1 MKQKL
6 LKELNLVR
14 EVYTLLYNH
23 CNEITFQQLKDGLLQ
38 KFQLDK
44 RTTDCLDTL
53 ILISE
58 YITKRLTT
66 PKERLD
72 FYFKKLHETELYFAW
87 FVLAPDEGY
96 QLKSL
101 SEIAK
106 DCKTLTQEEQIN
118 KMYSYV
124 KYSRM
129 IYEEDKEEKSEVT
142 FHDFYQALNKAEL
155 LAEEKWH
162 IVNILYDLNP
172 YLEELVTIVQEAQTL
187 LLECQKEIDVILD
200 EFYKYW
206 SNKFLSTNVYDYIK
220 EATGSE
226 FNKDQQYAVILPS
239 LTMCNGIGFYS
250 EDKNPEGDTI
260 YIGVLYGENFH
271 PGMKKEKD
279 IFLSQYLKLLS
290 DKSKFDIL
298 MNIKDKKVYGAELA
312 KLLNLST
319 PTISY
324 HMTALL
330 NAGLVNIERENKR
343 IYYFMN
349 KEKMAEFIKTME
361 SLFL

>member
-1 MKQKL
+1 MNQKI
-6 LKELNLVR
+6 LKEINLVR

-23 CNEITFQQLKDGLLQ
+23 CNDITFQQLRDGLLQ

-53 ILISE
+53 AYISDSV
-58 YITKRLTT
+58 TKRLTV
-66 PKERLD
+66 PKDRLD

-87 FVLAPDEGY
+87 FVMAPDEGY

-101 SEIAK
+101 LETVEHCEK
-106 DCKTLTQEEQIN
+106 LTQEKRLY
-118 KMYSYV
+118 KMNSYV

-129 IYEEDKEEKSEVT
+129 VYEEDTEEKLKIT
-142 FHDFYQALNKAEL
+142 FNDFYKSLNKAEL

-162 IVNILYDLNP
+162 IVNILYDLKP
-172 YLEELVTIVQEAQTL
+172 YLKELVDIVKEAQIL
-187 LLECQKEIDVILD
+187 LLECQSELDGILE
-200 EFYKYW
+200 EFYSFW
-206 SNKFLSTNVYDYIK
+206 SNKLCTMNVYDYIK
-220 EATGSE
+220 EMTGSE
-226 FNKDQQYAVILPS
+226 FNKEHKNAVILPS
-239 LTMCNGIGFYS
+239 LMVCNGIGFYS
-250 EDKNPEGDTI
+250 EDNNPEGDTI
-260 YIGVLYGENFH
+260 YIGVLYSDNFH

-349 KEKMAEFIKTME
+349 KDKMTEFINTMQ

>member
-6 LKELNLVR
+6 LKEINLVR

-23 CNEITFQQLKDGLLQ
+23 CNDITFQQLKDELLQ

-53 ILISE
+53 SYISD
-58 YITKRLTT
+58 YVTKRLTVS
-66 PKERLD
+66 KDRLD
-72 FYFKKLHETELYFAW
+72 FYFKKLHEAELYFAC

-101 SEIAK
+101 IEITK
-106 DCKTLTQEEQIN
+106 DCKALTQEERIY
-118 KMYSYV
+118 KMNSYV

-129 IYEEDKEEKSEVT
+129 IYEEDKEEKTEIT
-142 FHDFYQALNKAEL
+142 FNDFYQALNKAEL

-187 LLECQKEIDVILD
+187 FLECQKEIDGILE

-206 SNKFLSTNVYDYIK
+206 SNKFLSINVYEYIK

-226 FNKDQQYAVILPS
+226 FNKNQQNVIILPS
-239 LTMCNGIGFYS
+239 LTLCNGIAFYS
-250 EDKNPEGDTI
+250 EDKSPERDTL

-312 KLLNLST
+312 KMLNLST

-343 IYYFMN
+343 IYYFIN
-349 KEKMAEFIKTME
+349 KEKMTEFIETMK